1 MQICPGLNAILF
13 PPTEI
18 DVERLMLKIIY
29 CLPLFLVLSGTPSS
43 ATEASTPFTVLDGRH
58 AQLLSQPC
66 SRAKPPKFQ
75 DTWQPREADIKD
87 LEERL
92 SLLQQLKSSLCCH
105 PGGRVKNVHA
115 YYRQYVGI
123 VVNGRKLI
131 YINAIE
137 IRSLT
142 ENQSNAEVLCRE
154 FRAHYSDC
162 VRNLNH
168 ASDRWRQQP
177 ITACDGGDSFW
188 GAIYNPETK
197 DFSDLAF
204 NGAI

>member
-1 MQICPGLNAILF
+1 
-13 PPTEI
+13 
-18 DVERLMLKIIY
+18 MLKIVY

-43 ATEASTPFTVLDGRH
+43 ATESSTTFTVLEGRY

-66 SRAKPPKFQ
+66 SRANPPKFQ
-75 DTWQPREADIKD
+75 DTWQPSEGEIKE

-105 PGGRVKNVHA
+105 LGGRVKNVHA
-115 YYRQYVGI
+115 YYRQYLGL

-131 YINAIE
+131 YINALE
-137 IRSLT
+137 IRSLS
-142 ENQSNAEVLCRE
+142 EDQSKAEILCRE
-154 FRAHYSDC
+154 FRAHHSDC
-162 VRNLNH
+162 LGGLNH

-177 ITACDGGDSFW
+177 ITVCDGGDSFW
-188 GAIYNPETK
+188 GAIYNPQTK
-197 DFSDLAF
+197 NFSDLAF